1 VVIHGEAVLPDN
13 PLIPSSERMINKQ
26 EIETMPELLNDDV
39 KDQIRQIFVDLEEPV
54 RLLFFGEKNECDYCD
69 DTRQLVEEVTALSD
83 KLGVEVFDLA
93 DNAEKARLYRVD
105 KAPGLVIA
113 RSNGAGL
120 QDFGIR
126 FAGIPSGHEFSS
138 LIQDIL
144 LVSRGDSGLSQ
155 ETREFLSQLSEPVL
169 LQVFVTP
176 TCPYCP
182 NAVIL
187 AHQMAL
193 ESPLVDAEMV
203 EAMEFY
209 ELSEQHNVSGVPHT
223 VINNGVNSVVGSVPE
238 DHLVAEIKKA
248 LIA

>member
-1 VVIHGEAVLPDN
+1 MHWEAVLPDN
-13 PLIPSSERMINKQ
+13 LMIPSSERMIDKQ
-26 EIETMPELLNDDV
+26 EIEIMSELLKDDV

-54 RLLFFGEKNECDYCD
+54 RLMFFGEKNGCDYCD

-83 KLGVEVFDLA
+83 KLDVEVYDLA
-93 DNAEKARLYRVD
+93 DDAEKARQYRVD

-113 RSNGAGL
+113 RSNGAGF

-138 LIQDIL
+138 LIQDII
-144 LVSRGDSGLSQ
+144 LVSRGDSGLSR
-155 ETREFLSQLSEPVL
+155 ETRDFLSQLTEPVL

-193 ESPLVDAEMV
+193 ESPMVEAEMV
-203 EAMEFY
+203 EAMEFF

-223 VINNGVNSVVGSVPE
+223 VINGGASSVVGSVPE

-248 LIA
+248 LVA